1 MIIDTWIVIVFWIAF
16 VTACYFLVI
25 VTTNYSTLSKALEE
39 YDLEDELTAEED
51 GE

>member
-16 VTACYFLVI
+16 VSAVYFLVI
-25 VTTNYSTLSKALEE
+25 LATNYSTLSKALEE
-39 YDLEDELTAEED
+39 YTLEDELTAEED